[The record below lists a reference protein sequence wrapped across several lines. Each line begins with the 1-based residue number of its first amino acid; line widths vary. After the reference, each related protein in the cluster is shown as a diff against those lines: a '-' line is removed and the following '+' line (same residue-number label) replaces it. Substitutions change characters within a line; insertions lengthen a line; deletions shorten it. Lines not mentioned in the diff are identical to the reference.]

1 MNEKLVRQTSKF
13 NFSPYSPS
21 IPTPPSLSFSSSIEA
36 SFLRFLSRAL
46 SWWWSFF
53 FHGLFSSGW
62 RLLSP
67 FLLYLLF
74 QFHGWK
80 SPLKD
85 LIEAQR
91 SSLHRSFS
99 SKLPSISP
107 LLELED
113 FELDRLLLDDAHI
126 PTATVGILPMEFAS
140 HDRLTT
146 TLKGDVL
153 ANEEEWTSLAED
165 LDAEKGI
172 AKLCK
177 PQADQARHLKL
188 LYIKAMINGR
198 PINQAFVDNDT
209 FHNVM
214 SYSTIKKPRHTSLR
228 K

>member
-1 MNEKLVRQTSKF
+1 M
-13 NFSPYSPS
+13 
-21 IPTPPSLSFSSSIEA
+21 
-36 SFLRFLSRAL
+36 
-46 SWWWSFF
+46 
-53 FHGLFSSGW
+53 
-62 RLLSP
+62 
-67 FLLYLLF
+67 
-74 QFHGWK
+74 
-80 SPLKD
+80 KD

-91 SSLHRSFS
+91 SSLHISFS